1 MQSAAIDLTAS
12 LKSGCTHLDTA
23 ITLANLLLTLA
34 LGAPTELDRDSMKRE
49 AVATFAMLLKQRT
62 SQLET
67 AQKKEAA
74 ARSQAGYG
82 DVAGGQGKGEIDH
95 ESKCVSTILI
105 QHARLYCIEHGAN
118 TTTATRDKV
127 LGEVQQALT
136 YYPGYE
142 LGLLYRAS
150 LLRDIDANLALQDI
164 NTVIGDSPVSLPQ
177 PPATAVAAARK
188 NAAVSSSSA
197 HPPPIRHIP
206 AVDTS
211 NPRCR
216 NAAAYLLR
224 GGILLSRGMVR
235 EAVTDLKC
243 AATIDPTSDPNL
255 WLTIAHSLLGW

>member
-23 ITLANLLLTLA
+23 ITLANLLLALA
-34 LGAPTELDRDSMKRE
+34 LGAPTESDRGSMKRE

-62 SQLET
+62 RQLET

-82 DVAGGQGKGEIDH
+82 VVAGGQGKGEIDH

-118 TTTATRDKV
+118 TTTVTRDKV

-150 LLRDIDANLALQDI
+150 LLRDTDANLALQDI

-177 PPATAVAAARK
+177 PPAAAAAARK
-188 NAAVSSSSA
+188 NAAASSSSD
-197 HPPPIRHIP
+197 HPPPTLHIP